1 MRVLRFRVSIIGMPK
16 VYRIIELSEN
26 CTFDDFHEAIF
37 QAFDRYDPHLY
48 SFFLTLE
55 DTANMRRIYDAQEIT
70 HPQNVED
77 FDFSRSRAK
86 RMSTAET
93 RIGDVDLKEKDVIH
107 YLFDFGD
114 DWWHR
119 VRVQSV
125 DKSTS
130 NKKHVRLVKS
140 VGASPPQYDYDEDDD
155 LDE

>member
-1 MRVLRFRVSIIGMPK
+1 
-16 VYRIIELSEN
+16 
-26 CTFDDFHEAIF
+26 
-37 QAFDRYDPHLY
+37 
-48 SFFLTLE
+48 
-55 DTANMRRIYDAQEIT
+55 
-70 HPQNVED
+70 
-77 FDFSRSRAK
+77 
-86 RMSTAET
+86 MSTAET